1 MNLDPT
7 LTRAAD
13 ETAGRQPNEAGR
25 PGEAAAAAQAPFV
38 GTRRAIRRYEL
49 ERSRRLAMLMLDHL
63 TKGVDGKLFANA
75 QESVDK
81 LKDPFLAMNRM
92 QRELRRIIAQEERLD
107 EEDAARAERLAA
119 EGAEN
124 AEDGIDPALV
134 EARRAA
140 RRDDLDRSQQM
151 TMAML
156 LHLAE
161 GVTGLSAGAA
171 QEAVDKLKDPFLAIN
186 RMQQELRR
194 IIALAEQLDEN
205 DAERTKRLAA
215 EAEAEEDAA
224 RRAERWH
231 EGRAAREAEE
241 AKKAAIRQAVTDAAR
256 DAWGDDTDLDDED
269 DNDDDDD
276 DRESVKHLLDDLFD
290 DYETYEDYDRDPVE
304 IVAKMCAEL
313 GLKPAADS
321 FDEPAPD
328 DIDPAVVE
336 QARTLELARGYLER
350 AGWAV
355 EPALVQDGQGPPD
368 G

>member
-1 MNLDPT
+1 MNSDPT

-13 ETAGRQPNEAGR
+13 ETAGRQPNEASR

-119 EGAEN
+119 EGTEN

-156 LHLAE
+156 LDLAE

-171 QEAVDKLKDPFLAIN
+171 QEAVEKLKDPFLAIN
-186 RMQQELRR
+186 RMQRELRR
-194 IIALAEQLDEN
+194 IVALAEQLDED
-205 DAERTKRLAA
+205 DAERVKRLAA
-215 EAEAEEDAA
+215 QA
-224 RRAERWH
+224 AERA
-231 EGRAAREAEE
+231 RAARDAERYREADIESQKDE

-256 DAWGDDTDLDDED
+256 DAWGDDDADFDPNADESE
-269 DNDDDDD
+269 
-276 DRESVKHLLDDLFD
+276 DRLSLSEILDDLFD
-290 DYETYEDYDRDPVE
+290 DYDTYEDYDGDPVE

-313 GLKPAADS
+313 GLKASDD
-321 FDEPAPD
+321 DEPDND
-328 DIDPAVVE
+328 DDDPAVVE
-336 QARTLELARGYLER
+336 RTHTLELARGYLER
-350 AGWAV
+350 TGWAV
-355 EPALVQDGQGPPD
+355 EPALVQDGHGPPD